1 MIHVQPF
8 PPKKFFQMS
17 SRDIE
22 ERRLLLERY
31 LQSIVQNKVLLSSSY
46 FDEFFLKAQRDT
58 CLEQALVKGPS
69 ELVNLSISLLSRQEI
84 LLENVAT
91 DSSTNKLYQACASKL
106 QLDSESQP
114 YFNLFLY
121 ENKSNH
127 LNLIRPL
134 FAFESPYFSLKQ
146 IEKSHDHPCLVLKK
160 SYWNPDDDMKLID
173 QAATRHLLFVQAMY
187 EIEQSQSDTTADFQQ
202 QLNRL
207 REQESFKEY
216 ILLARTWKFS
226 GYILLQSCSL
236 RYPNTD
242 LGNQEPIQCQLAMGN
257 NELLCYCPSQN
268 KDISFK
274 VTRIRCWK
282 VNWNQRDLNITFEYL
297 LKKDTLQWITL
308 HTEQAALVST
318 CLQSMVDEILSN
330 RTDLPP
336 LVSSSSTVQRPTK
349 ANQSI
354 RFNSLSTR
362 TQSDLDRLNNN
373 TLFDRGDGDDEL

>member
-1 MIHVQPF
+1 MN
-8 PPKKFFQMS
+8 

-31 LQSIVQNKVLLSSSY
+31 LQSIVQNKALLSSPH
-46 FDEFFLKAQRDT
+46 FDQFFLKAQRDT
-58 CLEQALVKGPS
+58 CLEQTLIKVPS
-69 ELVNLSISLLSRQEI
+69 ERVNLSIYLLNEQEI
-84 LLENVAT
+84 LVENIST
-91 DSSTNKLYQACASKL
+91 DMDTPKLYQACASKL
-106 QLDSESQP
+106 QLDSDSQA

-121 ENKSNH
+121 EHKANQ

-134 FAFESPYFSLKQ
+134 FNFESPYFSLKQ
-146 IEKSHDHPCLVLKK
+146 MEKSHDHPCLVLKK
-160 SYWNPDDDMKLID
+160 SYWNLDDDMKLID
-173 QAATRHLLFVQAMY
+173 QPVTRHLLFLQSVY
-187 EIEQSQSDTTADFQQ
+187 EIEQSQSDITADFQQ

-207 REQESFKEY
+207 RAQESFKEY

-236 RYPNTD
+236 RYPIAD
-242 LGNQEPIQCQLAMGN
+242 LVNQEQIQCQLAIGN
-257 NELLCYCPSQN
+257 NELLCYCPSEN
-268 KDISFK
+268 KDIAFK

-282 VNWNQRDLNITFEYL
+282 VNYDKQDLNITFEYL

-318 CLQSMVDEILSN
+318 CLQSMVDEILSK
-330 RTDLPP
+330 RADVAA
-336 LVSSSSTVQRPTK
+336 LVSSSSTVQRSTK

-373 TLFDRGDGDDEL
+373 TLFDRGDGDDDL